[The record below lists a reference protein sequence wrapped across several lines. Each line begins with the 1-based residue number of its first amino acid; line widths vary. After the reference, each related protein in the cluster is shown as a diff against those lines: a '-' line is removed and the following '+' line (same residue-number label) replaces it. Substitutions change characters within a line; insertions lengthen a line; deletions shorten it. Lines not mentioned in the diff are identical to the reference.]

1 MPSGIIFT
9 QPTPPVTPPVF
20 VGGDYGA
27 FSDVNNQTISL
38 PFEVKTAKITLTDF
52 SNGVTLGADQLVFAT
67 TGVYNI
73 QVSMQVTNS
82 RPQAHEFYFWWAK
95 NGIDITNSTS
105 IVTIDSK
112 HGGIN
117 GHALPTM
124 NIFVSV
130 NAGDNVELRWTADNI
145 NVKIEAVA
153 PPVGAPIAPSVII
166 TATQL

>member
-9 QPTPPVTPPVF
+9 QPTNPLNPTSL
-20 VGGDYGA
+20 DYGA
-27 FSDVNNQTISL
+27 FSDLNNQIISV

-67 TGVYNI
+67 AGVYNI

-82 RPQAHEFYFWWAK
+82 AVQAHEFYFWWAI
-95 NGIDITNSTS
+95 NGNNITNSTS
-105 IVTIDSK
+105 IVTIDSR
-112 HGGIN
+112 HGGVN

-145 NVKIEAVA
+145 NVRIEAVA